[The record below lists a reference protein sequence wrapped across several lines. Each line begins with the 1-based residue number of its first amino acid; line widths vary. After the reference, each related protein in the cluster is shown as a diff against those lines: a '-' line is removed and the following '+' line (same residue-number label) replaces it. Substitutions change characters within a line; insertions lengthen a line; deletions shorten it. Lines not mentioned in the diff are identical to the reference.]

1 LGDLTI
7 SYVRTLDEVLEQ
19 ALEKEPIAPVVP
31 EPEPQQTGVGDSP
44 RAIH

>member
-1 LGDLTI
+1 MKI
-7 SYVRTLDEVLEQ
+7 SYVRTLDEVLDY

-44 RAIH
+44 RAVH